1 MGKLGSVCFFA
12 LILLGAAAC
21 SRRSA
26 AELEVEI
33 PAGFTGN
40 FILNMGVRDAAP
52 LPNEGDVYVVTV
64 PRSGLVSTSTFL
76 NKPKVKFKNFSGG
89 SIWGFSQ
96 SVVTTGDGVSVGG
109 KIEFFVSTQK
119 KFEADQQ
126 KKNNSGRFSAL
137 EPALSEA

>member
-1 MGKLGSVCFFA
+1 
-12 LILLGAAAC
+12 
-21 SRRSA
+21 
-26 AELEVEI
+26 
-33 PAGFTGN
+33 
-40 FILNMGVRDAAP
+40 

-137 EPALSEA
+137 EPALSES